1 MGSVSSKSLFT
12 CGETYAKTGG
22 NNGYSGTSNIC
33 LATAPG
39 LQASLRIWDTG
50 KPVWN
55 TKCRGIP
62 NRPVIYEC
70 GRGNMCQRILL
81 LYTCDTT
88 EFEDKS
94 IYVVPNE

>member
-1 MGSVSSKSLFT
+1 MGSISSKSLFT
-12 CGETYAKTGG
+12 CDGNNAKAGRY
-22 NNGYSGTSNIC
+22 NGYSGTSNIC
-33 LATAPG
+33 LAAAPG
-39 LQASLRIWDTG
+39 LQASLRMWETG

-55 TKCRGIP
+55 TKCRGLP

-70 GRGNMCQRILL
+70 ESGNVCQQIFL

-94 IYVVPNE
+94 IYVVPDE